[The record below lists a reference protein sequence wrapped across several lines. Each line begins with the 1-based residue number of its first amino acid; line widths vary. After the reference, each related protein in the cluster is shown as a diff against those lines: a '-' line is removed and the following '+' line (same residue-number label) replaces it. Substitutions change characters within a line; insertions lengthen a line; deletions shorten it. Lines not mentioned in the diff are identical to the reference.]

1 MTQADE
7 LIKAALNGG
16 TFNFRDKSFV
26 PLFDIQHQNAALL
39 KQFNSEANPATRQEL
54 LAKITGR
61 KVPDNVMVFPPLQ
74 TDFGRNIFLKSGVLI
89 NTDCL
94 FDDAGGVYLD
104 ENVLIGPRVS
114 LITLNHDTRPDHRD
128 MITAKAIHIHKNAW
142 LGTGTI
148 VLPGVTIGENAIIG
162 AGSVVTRDVP
172 ANSTYVGDPARPINR
187 NSK

>member
-39 KQFNSEANPATRQEL
+39 KQFNSEANPATRQAL

-94 FDDAGGVYLD
+94 FDDAGGVYL
-104 ENVLIGPRVS
+104 
-114 LITLNHDTRPDHRD
+114 
-128 MITAKAIHIHKNAW
+128 
-142 LGTGTI
+142 
-148 VLPGVTIGENAIIG
+148 
-162 AGSVVTRDVP
+162 
-172 ANSTYVGDPARPINR
+172 YV
-187 NSK
+187 KWFK